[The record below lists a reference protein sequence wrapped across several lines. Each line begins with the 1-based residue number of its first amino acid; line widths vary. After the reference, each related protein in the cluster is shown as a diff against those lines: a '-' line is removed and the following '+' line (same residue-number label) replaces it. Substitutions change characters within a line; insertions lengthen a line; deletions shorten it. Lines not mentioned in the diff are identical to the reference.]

1 MEMLGESRIVHV
13 AVDGMGEE
21 HGAAEWTRTMIGKSR
36 WSALNFVSIMISMLN

>member
-21 HGAAEWTRTMIGKSR
+21 HGAAEWTRTMIGKLR